1 MATALIALAIG
12 SVVAGYIGIPHA
24 LGGHNGLGGWLAPAF
39 AANNCGAAV
48 SSGPLAGIAIQNCA
62 PGEEPALAS
71 MTQTATEVPVT
82 ASTERAAQP
91 EEHGGASS
99 RAGEDETALELSLMS
114 VSSAIAVLG
123 IGIAFFLWVKNRRI
137 PDQMAISMAPV
148 HNLLLNKYYVD
159 EIYDAAVVQPIKAFS
174 TQGLWK
180 VMDVRVVDGVVNGA
194 GYLVGAFAAGL
205 RLLQTGSVKSYAAG
219 TIFGAVS
226 ILAYYL
232 WR

>member
-1 MATALIALAIG
+1 
-12 SVVAGYIGIPHA
+12 
-24 LGGHNGLGGWLAPAF
+24 
-39 AANNCGAAV
+39 
-48 SSGPLAGIAIQNCA
+48 
-62 PGEEPALAS
+62 
-71 MTQTATEVPVT
+71 
-82 ASTERAAQP
+82 
-91 EEHGGASS
+91 
-99 RAGEDETALELSLMS
+99 

-174 TQGLWK
+174 TRGLWK